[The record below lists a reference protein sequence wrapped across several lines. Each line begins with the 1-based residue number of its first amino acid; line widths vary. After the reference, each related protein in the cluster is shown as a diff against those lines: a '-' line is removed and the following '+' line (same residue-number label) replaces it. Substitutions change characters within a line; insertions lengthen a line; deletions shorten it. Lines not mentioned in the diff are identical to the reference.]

1 MVKKTGKNW
10 AVVRDGMTIA
20 IKPTKASAEA
30 FELSFAPR
38 RSVEERRIA
47 RLKRKAEAAR
57 EPSAKPSADTIAVDS
72 KDVATR
78 DLVAWKLMNL
88 GIRWGADWRIKSWRK
103 TEIALERWGRVTYI
117 VPHHKSAP
125 PRLKEWKRLLSWR
138 LPYEVKIS
146 AVGPRDVRGKLAG
159 LSVSRYVENLTFSFP
174 AQTKRQEFIT
184 GEYSLSASVKVP
196 KISRE
201 QLAEYFKSRP
211 EEL

>member
-38 RSVEERRIA
+38 RSVEERRNA
-47 RLKRKAEAAR
+47 RLKRKAEVAR
-57 EPSAKPSADTIAVDS
+57 EPSADTIAVDS

-88 GIRWGADWRIKSWRK
+88 GIRWGADWRIKSWKK
-103 TEIALERWGRVTYI
+103 TEIALERFWYPTPDSRANVAY
-117 VPHHKSAP
+117 HKSAP

-138 LPYEVKIS
+138 LPHEVKIS